1 MTAGF
6 LARRTARLVVSLSVL
21 VTAAFLM
28 IHLVPG
34 DPVRAALGLTA
45 SPDVVEARRES
56 LGLNDPIPV
65 QFGGWLRGLV
75 TGDLGT
81 SMVSGLPVADT
92 IAVRLPATAALALL
106 AFVVVL
112 LLAVPLGLTMAVLT
126 RGGRRRGTELGF
138 TSGSAML
145 AAVPEFLLGVGLIF
159 LFGVSLGWL
168 PVAGRG
174 SPESYLLPVAAL
186 ALGPAVALARIVRV
200 EALAVL
206 GSDFVRT
213 ARAKR
218 LPAWRV
224 YGRHAFPNAL
234 TSTLTISG
242 MLLSSLIVG
251 TVLVEV
257 VFSWPGLGRTF
268 VEAILAQDYPLV
280 QAIVLLYGAI
290 VLLVNLLVDL
300 LLAAIDPRSTIREA

>member
-1 MTAGF
+1 MTAGY
-6 LARRTARLVVSLSVL
+6 LARRTARLIGSLLVL

-45 SPDVVEARRES
+45 SPEVVAARRES
-56 LGLNDPIPV
+56 LGLNDPVPV
-65 QFGGWLRGLV
+65 QFSDWVGGLV
-75 TGDLGT
+75 TGNLGT
-81 SMVSGLPVADT
+81 SMVSGLPVAET
-92 IAVRLPATAALALL
+92 IGVRLPATAGLALL
-106 AFVVVL
+106 AFVVVMAV
-112 LLAVPLGLTMAVLT
+112 AVPLGLTMAVLT
-126 RGGRRRGTELGF
+126 RGGRRRGAELAF
-138 TSGSAML
+138 TSTGAAV

-159 LFGVSLGWL
+159 AFGVTLGWL
-168 PVAGRG
+168 PVAGRDG
-174 SPESYLLPVAAL
+174 PESYLLPVVAL
-186 ALGPAVALARIVRV
+186 AAGPAVALARIVRV
-200 EALAVL
+200 EVLSVL

-242 MLLSSLIVG
+242 MLLSSMIVG

-257 VFSWPGLGRTF
+257 VFAWPGLGRTF

-290 VLLVNLLVDL
+290 VLLVNLLVDV
-300 LLAAIDPRSTIREA
+300 LLAVLDPRSTIRQV

>member
-1 MTAGF
+1 MTAGY
-6 LARRTARLVVSLSVL
+6 LARRTARLIGSLLVL

-45 SPDVVEARRES
+45 SPEVVAARRES
-56 LGLNDPIPV
+56 LGLNDPVPV
-65 QFGGWLRGLV
+65 QFSDWVGGLV

-81 SMVSGLPVADT
+81 SMVSGLPVAET
-92 IAVRLPATAALALL
+92 IGVRLPATAGLALL
-106 AFVVVL
+106 AFVVVMAV
-112 LLAVPLGLTMAVLT
+112 AVPLGLTMAVLT
-126 RGGRRRGTELGF
+126 RGGRRRGAELAF
-138 TSGSAML
+138 TSTGAAV

-159 LFGVSLGWL
+159 AFGVTLGWL
-168 PVAGRG
+168 PVAGRDG
-174 SPESYLLPVAAL
+174 PESYLLPVVAL
-186 ALGPAVALARIVRV
+186 AAGPAVALARIVRV
-200 EALAVL
+200 EVLSVL

-242 MLLSSLIVG
+242 MLLSSMIVG

-257 VFSWPGLGRTF
+257 VFAWPGLGRTF

-290 VLLVNLLVDL
+290 VLLVNLLVDV
-300 LLAAIDPRSTIREA
+300 LLAVLDPRSTIRQV

>member
-1 MTAGF
+1 VTPGY
-6 LARRTARLVVSLSVL
+6 LLRRTVRLAVSLVVL

-28 IHLVPG
+28 IHMVPG
-34 DPVRAALGLTA
+34 DPVRAALGMTA
-45 SPDVVEARRES
+45 SPEVVAARRES
-56 LGLNDPIPV
+56 LGLNDPLAV
-65 QFGGWLRGLV
+65 QFATWLRGLA

-81 SMVSGLPVADT
+81 SMVSGLPVAEI
-92 IAVRLPATAALALL
+92 IAVRLPSTAVLALL

-112 LLAVPLGLTMAVLT
+112 AVAVPLGLAMAVLT
-126 RGGRRRGTELGF
+126 RGGRRRGAELGF
-138 TSGSAML
+138 TSTSAAV

-159 LFGVSLGWL
+159 VFGVTLGWL

-174 SPESYLLPVAAL
+174 GPESYLLPVAAL
-186 ALGPAVALARIVRV
+186 SAGPAVALARIVRV

-242 MLLSSLIVG
+242 MLLSSMIVG

-257 VFSWPGLGRTF
+257 VFAWPGLGRTF
-268 VEAILAQDYPLV
+268 VESILAKDYPVV
-280 QAIVLLYGAI
+280 QAVVLLYGAI
-290 VLLVNLLVDL
+290 VLVVNLVVDL
-300 LLAAIDPRSTIREA
+300 LLAVLDPRSTLPEA

>member
-1 MTAGF
+1 VTAGY
-6 LARRTARLVVSLSVL
+6 LARRTARLIGSLLVL

-45 SPDVVEARRES
+45 SPEVVAARRES
-56 LGLNDPIPV
+56 LGLNDPVPV
-65 QFGGWLRGLV
+65 QFSDWVGGLV

-81 SMVSGLPVADT
+81 SMVSGLPVAET
-92 IAVRLPATAALALL
+92 IGVRLPATAGLALL
-106 AFVVVL
+106 AFVVVMAV
-112 LLAVPLGLTMAVLT
+112 AVPLGLTMAVLT
-126 RGGRRRGTELGF
+126 RGGRRRGAELAF
-138 TSGSAML
+138 TSTGAAV

-159 LFGVSLGWL
+159 AFGVTLGWL
-168 PVAGRG
+168 PVAGRDG
-174 SPESYLLPVAAL
+174 PESYLLPVVAL
-186 ALGPAVALARIVRV
+186 AAGPAVALARIVRV
-200 EALAVL
+200 EVLSVL

-242 MLLSSLIVG
+242 MLLSSMIVG

-257 VFSWPGLGRTF
+257 VFAWPGLGRTF

-290 VLLVNLLVDL
+290 VLLVNLLVDV
-300 LLAAIDPRSTIREA
+300 LLAVLDPRSTIRQV

>member
-1 MTAGF
+1 MTVGY
-6 LARRTARLVVSLSVL
+6 LLRRTTRLVVSLLVL
-21 VTAAFLM
+21 GTAAFLM

-34 DPVRAALGLTA
+34 DPVRAALGITA
-45 SPDVVEARRES
+45 APEVVEARRES
-56 LGLNDPIPV
+56 LGLNDPIRV
-65 QFGGWLRGLV
+65 QFVHWLRDLV

-92 IAVRLPATAALALL
+92 IGIRLPATAGLALL
-106 AFVVVL
+106 AFAVVL
-112 LLAVPLGLTMAVLT
+112 TVAVPLGLTMAVLT

-138 TSGSAML
+138 TATGATL
-145 AAVPEFLLGVGLIF
+145 AAIPEFLLGVALIF
-159 LFGVSLGWL
+159 AFGVSLGWL
-168 PVAGRG
+168 PVAGRAG
-174 SPESYLLPVAAL
+174 PESYLLPVAAL

-200 EALAVL
+200 EALSVL

-218 LPAWRV
+218 LPGWRV
-224 YGRHAFPNAL
+224 YARHAFPNAL

-242 MLLSSLIVG
+242 MLLSSMLVG

-257 VFSWPGLGRTF
+257 VFAWPGLGRTF
-268 VEAILAQDYPLV
+268 VEAILAQDFPLV
-280 QAIVLLYGAI
+280 QAIVLIYGGI

-300 LLAAIDPRSTIREA
+300 LLAVIDPRSTIREA

>member
-1 MTAGF
+1 MTVGY
-6 LARRTARLVVSLSVL
+6 LARRTARLAVSLLVL

-45 SPDVVEARRES
+45 SPDVIEARRES
-56 LGLNDPIPV
+56 LGLNDPLPV
-65 QFGGWLRGLV
+65 QFGDWLRGLV
-75 TGDLGT
+75 TGDLGI

-92 IAVRLPATAALALL
+92 LAVRLPATATLALL

-138 TSGSAML
+138 TSGAATL

-168 PVAGRG
+168 PVAGRDG
-174 SPESYLLPVAAL
+174 PESYLLPVAAL

-224 YGRHAFPNAL
+224 YARHAFPNAL

-268 VEAILAQDYPLV
+268 VGAILAQDYPLV
-280 QAIVLLYGAI
+280 QAIVLLYGGI

>member
-1 MTAGF
+1 VTIGF
-6 LARRTARLVVSLSVL
+6 LVRRAARLVVSLLVL
-21 VTAAFLM
+21 VTAAFVM

-34 DPVRAALGLTA
+34 DPVRASLGMTA
-45 SPDVVEARRES
+45 SHELVEARRES
-56 LGLNDPIPV
+56 LGLNDPILV
-65 QFGGWLRGLV
+65 QFGNWLRGLV

-92 IAVRLPATAALALL
+92 VAVRLPATAVLALL

-112 LLAVPLGLTMAVLT
+112 ALAIPLGLTMAVLT
-126 RGGRRRGTELGF
+126 RGGRRRGAELGF
-138 TSGSAML
+138 TSGSAAL
-145 AAVPEFLLGVGLIF
+145 SAVPEFLLGVGLIF
-159 LFGVSLGWL
+159 VFGVTLGWL

-174 SPESYLLPVAAL
+174 GPEYYLLPVAAL

-200 EALAVL
+200 EALSVL
-206 GSDFVRT
+206 ASDFVRT

-224 YGRHAFPNAL
+224 YFRHTFPNAL
-234 TSTLTISG
+234 TSTLTIAG
-242 MLLSSLIVG
+242 MLLSSMIVG

-268 VEAILAQDYPLV
+268 VEAIIAQDFPLV

-300 LLAAIDPRSTIREA
+300 MLAVIDPRSTIREA